1 MLNNNVVIFLG
12 NDTNL
17 LLYCFFGWW
26 VGLILVQMQGPEPL
40 RWSNRLLF
48 KKQIHE
54 AHQDPSWKTVAFG
67 VLPFLS
73 GHLYYCFCPFC
84 KHVHTVTSTGFKAPH
99 LLHPQLWNAHLKA
112 LLTQRP
118 EHQQMREE
126 GQRKAYGEGKET
138 FYESCVSP
146 TSIYSQALTR
156 VGF

>member
-54 AHQDPSWKTVAFG
+54 AHRVWDIMD
-67 VLPFLS
+67 
-73 GHLYYCFCPFC
+73 GH
-84 KHVHTVTSTGFKAPH
+84 
-99 LLHPQLWNAHLKA
+99 
-112 LLTQRP
+112 
-118 EHQQMREE
+118 
-126 GQRKAYGEGKET
+126 
-138 FYESCVSP
+138 
-146 TSIYSQALTR
+146 
-156 VGF
+156 